1 MGEGMTEK
9 LVATFE
15 NRRSGARVIKFQG
28 VLDED
33 NGLASLVERVGSGI
47 ALINLAG
54 IERINSIGTRDWIKW
69 LATLEARGTRPMFIA
84 CSPAVVHQL
93 SRIKNFAGNGTIK
106 SFQVPY
112 LCAPCEREQLVLVH
126 VADLGPLPYQLPV
139 HSCDACGGEMEIIDD
154 AGAYYAFLNELRHT
168 RTEKKSEPPEMARG
182 SRGSIAPDQIM
193 RISQPRLPSRDSS
206 RPSLSAFQQL
216 AERHS
221 ERELIKPAMA
231 PPNERPYLIAIVL
244 LLLCTVGVL
253 AFLLLT

>member
-1 MGEGMTEK
+1 MTEK

-15 NRRSGARVIKFQG
+15 NRRSGARVIKFAG

-33 NGLASLVERVGSGI
+33 NGLQNLVERVGSGV
-47 ALINLAG
+47 ALFNLAG

-69 LATLEARGTRPMFIA
+69 LASLEAQGTRPMFIA
-84 CSPAVVHQL
+84 CSPAVVQQL

-112 LCAPCEREQLVLVH
+112 QCVSCEREQLTLVH
-126 VADLGPLPYQLPV
+126 VADLGPLPYRLPQAT
-139 HSCDACGGEMEIIDD
+139 CDACGVEMELVDD

-168 RTEKKSEPPEMARG
+168 RADRKTDPPPEMARG

-216 AERHS
+216 QERHS
-221 ERELIKPAMA
+221 ERDLVKPPMA
-231 PPNERPYLIAIVL
+231 PPNERPYLIAVVL
-244 LLLCTVGVL
+244 LLLATVGVL
-253 AFLLLT
+253 GFLLLT